1 MSPAFHSWAQFW
13 AMGGYSFYVW
23 LSVFV
28 VLSIMISLVGHSV
41 YQRRYLLA
49 TIASKQDR
57 EQRMM
62 AAKKRKHSAG
72 AKS

>member
-1 MSPAFHSWAQFW
+1 MSPAFHSWSQFW
-13 AMGGYSFYVW
+13 AMGGYGFYVW

-28 VLSIMISLVGHSV
+28 ALSVMVILIGHST

-49 TIASKQDR
+49 SIATKQDR

-62 AAKKRKHSAG
+62 AAKKRKQNAEEPL
-72 AKS
+72 